1 MKKKII
7 IAGAG
12 HGGLSAAAILGA
24 KGYDVTVFE
33 KKKRKDMGYD
43 WTDVFQ
49 ISCFDDAGLPRP
61 PENKYSPSSNITYTN
76 PGKTVHITMPD
87 MQLSSNS
94 VMDRKYLCRY
104 LINLC
109 EKNGV
114 KFKFGTEIIAPVSGK
129 NRVIGIIIKKNE
141 KLSAEFGDLIIDA
154 AGMDSPV
161 RTLLPERF
169 GIQNEISGSEVFTV
183 YRAFFARTEASPPE
197 QKYIVHF
204 FHMRKP
210 GISWIITEKNYMDI
224 LIGRFGEELTEED
237 INEAIDDLRET
248 YPSVGNDI
256 IRGGQVS
263 RIPLRRTLP
272 IIVADGYAA
281 IGDSA
286 GMTIPI
292 IGSGIANSIRAGK
305 YLADA
310 VIADTDEEYTAKTL
324 WKYQYDYFVNVGNK
338 YVIIDKIKKLAA
350 SLTADD
356 VDYLLEKEIL
366 SANELAIG
374 ENQSTDIPLSSIS
387 KKFIRSI
394 PKLPF
399 VANTA
404 KTFAKFGTVKRIL
417 KKMPQE
423 YDKEAVI
430 QWAEQYKNV

>member
-12 HGGLSAAAILGA
+12 HGGLAAAAILGE
-24 KGYDVTVFE
+24 KGYDITVFE
-33 KKKRKDMGYD
+33 KNKRKDMGYD

-61 PENKYSPSSNITYTN
+61 PANKYHPSYNITYTN

-87 MQLSSNS
+87 IQVSSNS
-94 VMDRKYLCRY
+94 IMDRKDLCRY
-104 LINLC
+104 LIRLC

-114 KFKFGTEIIAPVSGK
+114 KFRFGTEIIAPVADK
-129 NRVIGIIIKKNE
+129 NRVIGMVVRKND

-154 AGMDSPV
+154 AGMDSPL

-169 GIQNEISGSEVFTV
+169 GIQNEIRGSEVFTV
-183 YRAFFARTEASPPE
+183 YRAFFSKTVASSPE
-197 QKYIVHF
+197 HKYIVHF

-210 GISWIITEKNYMDI
+210 GISWLITEKNYMDI
-224 LIGRFGEELTEED
+224 LIGRFGEELTEDD
-237 INEAIDDLRET
+237 ISEALADLRAT
-248 YPSVGNDI
+248 YPAVGDEI
-256 IRGGQVS
+256 IRGGQVA

-305 YLADA
+305 YLAEA
-310 VIADTDEEYTAKTL
+310 VIDDTDEEYTAKTL
-324 WKYQYDYFVNVGNK
+324 WKYQYNYFTNVGNK
-338 YVIIDKIKKLAA
+338 YVVIDKIKRLAS
-350 SLTADD
+350 SLSAND

-366 SANELAIG
+366 SAGELSIG
-374 ENQSTDIPLSSIS
+374 EEQATAMPLSTLSR
-387 KKFIRSI
+387 KFIRAI

-404 KTFAKFGTVKRIL
+404 RTFAKFGAVKKIL
-417 KKMPQE
+417 KKMPEE
-423 YDKEAVI
+423 YDKDAVA